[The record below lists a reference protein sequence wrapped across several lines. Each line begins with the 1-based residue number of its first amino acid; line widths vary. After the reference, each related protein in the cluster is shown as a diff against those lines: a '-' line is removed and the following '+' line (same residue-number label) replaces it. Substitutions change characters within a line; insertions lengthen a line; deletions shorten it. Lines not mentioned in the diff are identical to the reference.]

1 MPPKR
6 KAAASKAGG
15 KKTKKEENIKEEQEE
30 EMKPKTVKDA
40 IETLKAADIGKK
52 KAHKPDSYFPFAN
65 TATVVD
71 DYDCM
76 LNQTNIGHNNNKF
89 YVIQVLQVGTMYYSW
104 NRWGRVGEA
113 GANAN
118 KGPIDKASAIKD
130 FEKKFS
136 DKTKNKWANRDS
148 FKPVPGKYTLI
159 EMASEED
166 VVDAPTI
173 STSTAGKKVKA
184 CTLDKETQELI
195 KLIFDNDMFKDAMKN
210 FDIDV
215 KKMPLG
221 KLSKSQIAKGFEV
234 LDEIEKELNAKK
246 TSKLNELSS
255 RFYTVIPHDFGRK
268 VPPVINDVETLR
280 QKMDMLLV
288 LGDIELAQSLQK
300 EKDQAE
306 KSVVD
311 EVPHPLDVNY
321 GLLKCKLELLAPKSK
336 EFKIL
341 ETYTENTKSHGWYS
355 SPGGPKIKH
364 IWIVDRDGEGSRFK
378 SHDGIKERK
387 LLWHGTNV
395 AVVAAILKS
404 GLRIMPHSGGR
415 VGKGIYFAS
424 ENAKS
429 AGYVRP
435 AGKTGIMF
443 LNEVALGKEYHIT
456 MDDCSLTQPPSG
468 YDSIV
473 AKGQTEPDPSKDT
486 ILTVDGKKI
495 VVPQGKPISQPAFKT
510 SNFSQSEYLV
520 YKESQ
525 NRIRYLLMME
535 F

>member
-6 KAAASKAGG
+6 KAAATKAGG
-15 KKTKKEENIKEEQEE
+15 KKTKKEEVEE
-30 EMKPKTVKDA
+30 EDTKPRTLKDA
-40 IETLKAADIGKK
+40 ILSLKTADKLKK
-52 KAHKPDSYFPFAN
+52 KSHKPDEYFYLSDK
-65 TATVVD
+65 ATVVD

-76 LNQTNIGHNNNKF
+76 LNQTNIGNNNNK
-89 YVIQVLQVGTMYYSW
+89 YYMIQVLQVGRMFYSW
-104 NRWGRVGEA
+104 NRWGRVGEV
-113 GANAN
+113 GANAV

-159 EMASEED
+159 EMASDED
-166 VVDAPTI
+166 VVDAPAESM
-173 STSTAGKKVKA
+173 STVDENVKE

-195 KLIFDNDMFKDAMKN
+195 QLIFDNDMFSDAMKK

-221 KLSKSQIAKGFEV
+221 KLSKTQIAKGFEV

-288 LGDIELAQSLQK
+288 LGDIEVAQSLQK
-300 EKDQAE
+300 EKEQTK
-306 KSVVD
+306 KSSED
-311 EVPHPLDVNY
+311 KVPHPLDVNY
-321 GLLKCKLELLAPKSK
+321 GLLKCKLELLTPKSK

-341 ETYTENTKSHGWYS
+341 ETYTKRTNSRS
-355 SPGGPKIKH
+355 GPKIKY
-364 IWIVDRDGEGSRFK
+364 IWRVDRDGEGDRFK
-378 SHDGIKERK
+378 QHDDIKERK
-387 LLWHGTNV
+387 LLWHGTSV
-395 AVVAAILKS
+395 AVVVAILKS

-424 ENAKS
+424 ENSKS
-429 AGYVRP
+429 AGYVEP
-435 AGKTGIMF
+435 AGKLGNTGIMF
-443 LNEVALGKEYHIT
+443 LNEVALGKEHHII
-456 MDDCSLTQPPSG
+456 MGNGKLTKAPAG

-473 AKGQTEPDPSKDT
+473 AKGMTEPDPTLDT
-486 ILTVDGKKI
+486 ILTLEGKKV
-495 VVPQGKPISQPAFKT
+495 VVPQGKPINQPAYKNSSFD
-510 SNFSQSEYLV
+510 QSEYLI

-525 NRIRYLLMME
+525 NRIRYLFMME